1 VKAGFRALSLMV
13 MSYVAARDGR
23 KNRSAANRAPAV
35 PDRIED
41 LHGNS
46 LGVLE
51 VPHHMAAGH
60 PSRRRFVLDDPAQLR
75 HAYEQVLTE
84 AADHNEVEDLINPQ
98 TLRRVWRD
106 LHLPFR
112 VREAWET
119 RHPGLRRVVNRTK
132 PANRG
137 AGEDVIIARAGQSRP
152 PGAPGFSRRIR
163 AQAGKPSARIVV
175 AR

>member
-1 VKAGFRALSLMV
+1 MP
-13 MSYVAARDGR
+13 YVAARDGR
-23 KNRSAANRAPAV
+23 KNRSAASRAPAV
-35 PDRIED
+35 PDRIEN

-60 PSRRRFVLDDPAQLR
+60 PSRRRYELDDPAQLR
-75 HAYEQVLTE
+75 HAYEQVLCE
-84 AADHNEVEDLINPQ
+84 AADCGEVEDLINPV

-106 LHLPFR
+106 LHLPSR

-132 PANRG
+132 PGNR
-137 AGEDVIIARAGQSRP
+137 ADDDVIVARTRPAP
-152 PGAPGFSRRIR
+152 PGSPGFTRRSRV
-163 AQAGKPSARIVV
+163 QATRPAARVVV